1 MRFRTSTGADG
12 RDAAFRVFA
21 RQRAAPLHRSAY
33 LLCGDWHLAEDLV
46 QETLAKAYAQWHRVQ
61 NADNSDAYVRRILV
75 NEARQRWRRHE
86 APVLRTDAVWEQPA
100 RDGTDDVVRRDELLQ
115 ALLRLPMGQRATIVL
130 RHLDGLTERETA
142 VALGCSEGTVKSQA
156 SRAMTALRKYL
167 DRDREEAR
175 A

>member
-1 MRFRTSTGADG
+1 MRFRTPTGADE
-12 RDAAFRVFA
+12 RDAAFREFA

-46 QETLAKAYAQWHRVQ
+46 QETLAKVYAQWHRVE
-61 NADNSDAYVRRILV
+61 NADNSHAYVRRILI

-86 APVLRTDAVWEQPA
+86 APVLRSDVVREQPA
-100 RDGTDDVVRRDELLQ
+100 PDRTDDVLRRAELLA
-115 ALLRLPMGQRATIVL
+115 ALLSLPLGQRATIVL

-142 VALGCSEGTVKSQA
+142 AALGCSEGTVKSQA
-156 SRAMTALRKYL
+156 SRAMAALRKYL
-167 DRDREEAR
+167 QREESR

>member
-1 MRFRTSTGADG
+1 MRFRTSSGSDDQDT
-12 RDAAFRVFA
+12 AFREFA

-46 QETLAKAYAQWHRVQ
+46 QETLAKAYAQWRRVQ

-75 NEARQRWRRHE
+75 NEARQRWRRHD
-86 APVLRTDAVWEQPA
+86 APVLSTDAVWEQPA
-100 RDGTDDVVRRDELLQ
+100 PDGTDDVVRRAELLQ
-115 ALLRLPMGQRATIVL
+115 ALLSLPLRQRATIVL

-142 VALGCSEGTVKSQA
+142 AALGCSEGTVKSQA
-156 SRAMTALRKYL
+156 SRAMAALRKYL
-167 DRDREEAR
+167 QREESR

>member
-1 MRFRTSTGADG
+1 MRFRTPTGADE
-12 RDAAFRVFA
+12 RDAAFREFA

-61 NADNSDAYVRRILV
+61 HADNSDAYVRRILV
-75 NEARQRWRRHE
+75 NEARQRWRRRE
-86 APVLRTDAVWEQPA
+86 APVLRTDPAWEPSA
-100 RDGTDDVVRRDELLQ
+100 RDGADDVVRRAELLE
-115 ALLRLPMGQRATIVL
+115 ALLSLPVRQRATIVL

-142 VALGCSEGTVKSQA
+142 EALGCSEGTVKSQA
-156 SRAMTALRKYL
+156 SRAMAALRKYL
-167 DRDREEAR
+167 EREEAR

>member
-1 MRFRTSTGADG
+1 MRFRIPTGADE
-12 RDAAFRVFA
+12 RDAAFREFA

-75 NEARQRWRRHE
+75 NEARQRWRRHD
-86 APVLRTDAVWEQPA
+86 APVLRTDAAMEQAA
-100 RDGTDDVVRRDELLQ
+100 RDGADDVVRRAELFQ
-115 ALLRLPMGQRATIVL
+115 ALLRLPIGQRATIVL

-142 VALGCSEGTVKSQA
+142 AVLGCSEGTVKSQA
-156 SRAMTALRKYL
+156 SRALAALRKYL
-167 DRDREEAR
+167 DMEESR